1 MQSAGLGHCEELM
14 FFQRERNGATL
25 KPKGVDV
32 VFRLD
37 TAVVVIDGTKPSSRK
52 SAAGKKIDFG

>member
-1 MQSAGLGHCEELM
+1 M

-37 TAVVVIDGTKPSSRK
+37 TAVVVIDGTRGLPGAPRGTPLDSMTKNVGVLK
-52 SAAGKKIDFG
+52 VFET